1 MADIDTTDPF
11 QQEIISL
18 FAAEAQDW
26 IGQIE
31 TALHEL
37 EASPASFRCA
47 KLFETIRN
55 GVTNLGGSAATV
67 ERPDIEKLAFAML
80 PHLEAIEGQG
90 KVTSAGQCAALRDS
104 LETLAKAI
112 QRLVAPAA
120 PTAPAAAGAPPPA
133 AALAA
138 AAAAPSSAPA
148 PPPVDAPTAL
158 TGPIIDALI
167 ELRESRSESA
177 DATKALI
184 ASLIQQPS
192 GGAGRGT
199 VTGDRAAIIRI
210 LKDLEALDVQLQTD
224 VQQRLPN
231 IQKAFSGFKT
241 GGASAAASNGS
252 LDAVLHDVVRL
263 RDEAFA
269 AGAVTVMSFFKGLH
283 SWLSLVGRQK
293 VTVPAQRFDAVEV
306 RLNAVLTM
314 TQQWVDVGRMKKANV
329 EQFLGK

>member
-1 MADIDTTDPF
+1 MAGTETTDPF
-11 QQEIISL
+11 QQEIIAL
-18 FAAEAQDW
+18 FAAEAQEW
-26 IGQIE
+26 VGQIE

-37 EASPASFRCA
+37 EAAPASFRCA

-80 PHLEAIEGQG
+80 PHLDAIEGQG
-90 KVTSAGQCAALRDS
+90 KVTSAGQCAALRES
-104 LETLAKAI
+104 LETLATAI
-112 QRLVAPAA
+112 QRLITPAA
-120 PTAPAAAGAPPPA
+120 PVAAASAPPAA

-138 AAAAPSSAPA
+138 AAAAPASAPA
-148 PPPVDAPTAL
+148 PPAVEAPTAL

-184 ASLIQQPS
+184 ASLIQQTA
-192 GGAGRGT
+192 GGAGKGV

-231 IQKAFSGFKT
+231 IQKAFSGFKS
-241 GGASAAASNGS
+241 GGAASAASNGS

-269 AGAVTVMSFFKGLH
+269 AGAVSVMSFFKGLH
-283 SWLSLVGRQK
+283 SWLSLVARQK
-293 VTVPAQRFDAVEV
+293 VSVPAQRFEAVEA
-306 RLNAVLTM
+306 RLNAVSTM
-314 TQQWVDVGRMKKANV
+314 TQQWIDVGRMKKANV